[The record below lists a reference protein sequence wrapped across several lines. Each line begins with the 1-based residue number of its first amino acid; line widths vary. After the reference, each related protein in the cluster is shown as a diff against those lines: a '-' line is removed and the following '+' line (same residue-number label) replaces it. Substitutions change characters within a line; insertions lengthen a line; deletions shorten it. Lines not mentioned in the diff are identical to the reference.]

1 MPMGLSWRAWMRLNT
16 TDELGLALAELE
28 AGLDEDGVA
37 EADGETAER

>member
-1 MPMGLSWRAWMRLNT
+1 MRLNS